1 MITKPLT
8 ITAPQ
13 RDSWAFS
20 LLEVMISTAVV
31 AMLIL
36 LVAQLMSSATTI
48 TRTGTKHIDTDTQA
62 RLVLDRMAVD
72 FTQMLKRTDVD
83 YYVKGPTNYTGHGNG
98 HGYGKK
104 VVSGQQG
111 SDQIAFF
118 SQVRGYYPSSGSQSS
133 FSLVAYRVN
142 QDSTLPSYL
151 KLERMAKG
159 LLYNGVS
166 NNSVTNPNNKN
177 SSRSALYPIVFF
189 PGQITA
195 GTGAWAQPWG
205 PWAPAITNNTSGG
218 TNSSSYDSDYETIGP
233 SVFRFEYYYL
243 LKNGGITD
251 VPWDISARPTQTSLT
266 NPVSIGLTDVESIAV
281 AIAVID
287 PASRSLISDASLFDL
302 ASDMADFKNAKG
314 NGNPAKNIGDMEDQ
328 WNTAVLSAVSS
339 GKTSNNWL
347 VPRAAASAIRIY
359 GRYFNLKTL

>member
-1 MITKPLT
+1 MITKSLT

-36 LVAQLMSSATTI
+36 LVAQLMSSAAAI

-72 FTQMLKRTDVD
+72 FALMLKRSDVD
-83 YYVKGPTNYTGHGNG
+83 YYVKGPTNYNGHGNG

-104 VVSGQQG
+104 VQTGQQG

-118 SQVRGYYPSSGSQSS
+118 SQGSGYYPSSGAQSPV
-133 FSLVAYRVN
+133 SLVAYRVN
-142 QDSTLPSYL
+142 SSPNLSSYL
-151 KLERMAKG
+151 KLERMGKG
-159 LLYNGVS
+159 LLWNGVS
-166 NNSVTNPNNKN
+166 NLTNLNNA
-177 SSRSALYPIVFF
+177 STIYPIVFL
-189 PGQITA
+189 PQTISGIANA
-195 GTGAWAQPWG
+195 GKMWSDAV
-205 PWAPAITNNTSGG
+205 NNPSNAT
-218 TNSSSYDSDYETIGP
+218 TEDSSYETIGP

-243 LKNGGITD
+243 LKNGGVTD

-287 PASRSLISDASLFDL
+287 PASRSLISDTSLFDL

-328 WNTAVLSAVSS
+328 WNTAVLSAVST
-339 GKTSNNWL
+339 GKTSTNSL
-347 VPRAAASAIRIY
+347 VPPAAASAIRIY

>member
-1 MITKPLT
+1 MITKRFTIAPPRHGRGAFTLAEMLVSIAVLT
-8 ITAPQ
+8 
-13 RDSWAFS
+13 
-20 LLEVMISTAVV
+20 
-31 AMLIL
+31 L
-36 LVAQLMSSATTI
+36 LVLMLTQLINNAAPI
-48 TRTGTKHIDTDTQA
+48 ARTANKHIDTDTQA
-62 RLVLDRMAVD
+62 RVVLDRMAVD
-72 FTQMLKRTDVD
+72 FAKMLKRTEVD

-98 HGYGKK
+98 HAYGKK
-104 VVSGQQG
+104 VQTGQQG

-118 SQVRGYYPSSGSQSS
+118 SQAPGYYPSTGTQSPIT
-133 FSLVAYRVN
+133 LVAYRVN
-142 QDSTLPSYL
+142 SDSSWQSYL

-159 LLYNGVS
+159 LLCNGVL
-166 NNSVTNPNNKN
+166 NNAVTNPNNKN
-177 SSRSALYPIVFF
+177 SRAILYPIVFF

-205 PWAPAITNNTSGG
+205 PWAAAITNNSSGG
-218 TNSSSYDSDYETIGP
+218 ANSSSYDPDYETIGP
-233 SVFRFEYYYL
+233 QVFRFEYYYL
-243 LKNGGITD
+243 LKNGTVTD
-251 VPWDISARPTQTSLT
+251 VPWDTTARPTQTSLT
-266 NPVSIGLTDVESIAV
+266 NPVSIGLTDVEAIAV

-287 PASRSLISDASLFDL
+287 PASRSLISDSSLFDL

-339 GKTSNNWL
+339 GKTSTNSL